1 MRRVTKYGTLNCTRE
16 PKPPLLSPRLTDTTT
31 TTDGKTFAA
40 EHRQVWFEY
49 YLNQAVDLYSVAAI
63 VASTDAQYL
72 AELEMDYIGFAEE
85 TTQTMLA
92 HLRTQPVVLNEE
104 KRVLR
109 RDFFRPWSD
118 SPNMNL
124 TRVR

>member
-1 MRRVTKYGTLNCTRE
+1 MRRFTKDGTLDCTRA

-31 TTDGKTFAA
+31 STDGKTFAA
-40 EHRQVWFEY
+40 EQRQVWFEY
-49 YLNQAVDLYSVAAI
+49 YLDQAVDLYGVVAI

-72 AELEMDYIGFAEE
+72 AKLEMEYVGFAKE

-92 HLRTQPVVLNEE
+92 HLRTQPVVLDKE

-118 SPNMNL
+118 SPI
-124 TRVR
+124 R